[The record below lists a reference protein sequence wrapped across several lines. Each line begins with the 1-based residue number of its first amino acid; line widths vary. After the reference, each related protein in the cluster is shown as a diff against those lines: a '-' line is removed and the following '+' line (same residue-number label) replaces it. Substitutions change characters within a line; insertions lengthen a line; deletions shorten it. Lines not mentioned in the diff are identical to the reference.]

1 MSLFV
6 HGVVRASH
14 RLPDDSR
21 FRSVAL
27 EDLAVVVSDRVESR
41 ALTDQ
46 EATAHLAGLCA
57 LLPGGPVLPLR
68 IGTTAVDEAA
78 ARAAVL
84 AFSVP
89 VLRRHLDELDGLAE
103 LHVRLVF
110 DEDTALN
117 AVYQEGAYLGA
128 DLAFTIA
135 RGERIAR
142 DVVVWRRKRADVLL
156 APVEARAVAL
166 LDAGEPTEE
175 LRAFLVP
182 LDQVEAVRAAV
193 AALEGVTATCTGPLP
208 AFHFLDLSPSQ
219 PASRW
224 GW

>member
-1 MSLFV
+1 MSLFL

-14 RLPDDSR
+14 RLPGESR
-21 FRSVAL
+21 FRLVAL
-27 EDLAVVVSDRVESR
+27 EDLAVVVSDRVENR

-84 AFSVP
+84 AFTAP

-110 DEDTALN
+110 DEDTALH
-117 AVYQEGAYLGA
+117 AVYREGTFT
-128 DLAFTIA
+128 LAQ
-135 RGERIAR
+135 GEQIVR
-142 DVVVWRRKRADVLL
+142 DVVVWRRKQADELL
-156 APVEARAVAL
+156 APVAARSVAL
-166 LDAGEPTEE
+166 LDTGEPTEE
-175 LRAFLVP
+175 LRALLVP
-182 LDQVEAVRAAV
+182 LDHVGAVRAAV
-193 AALEGVTATCTGPLP
+193 AALDGVTATCTGPLP